1 MAIRKLLPV
10 LTDFLIEK
18 DFIWHVTANF
28 NRTTNFAAGRDKL
41 KTWASFV
48 DRKLHGRRY
57 YLKPAQDRLFFVAT
71 PELGTCGDNLHYHL
85 LVRVPS
91 ASKAN
96 FKLVAEPIWQSLVK
110 CGSLYVQE
118 IGDSFSDQQR
128 VISYDLK
135 DLSHRDNYAHMI
147 FSTEF
152 SPLDVATNNNI
163 QGDAA

>member
-10 LTDFLIEK
+10 LTDFLIDK

-57 YLKPAQDRLFFVAT
+57 YLKPAEDRWFFVAT
-71 PELGTCGDNLHYHL
+71 PELGACGDNLHYHL

-91 ASKAN
+91 PSKAN
-96 FKLVAEPIWQSLVK
+96 FKQVAEPIWQSLVR

-118 IGDSFSDQQR
+118 IGDSLDDQKRGGQLR
-128 VISYDLK
+128 PERPISSGQLRAYDFF
-135 DLSHRDNYAHMI
+135 DRI
-147 FSTEF
+147 FASGCG
-152 SPLDVATNNNI
+152 N
-163 QGDAA
+163 Q